1 MKTKLEFL
9 KKSFFV
15 EKSRVKI
22 NYSMSSIHYHKSYEI
37 YYLQKGSVKYFIKDK
52 VYNVKKGDLVLINT
66 YDIHRTVYSDCSEN
80 DRIVLYFNDN
90 FIRNIKKLEKNYDFL
105 SKIQSSN
112 ILRLNPKQQIII
124 ENILIKML
132 KEYNS
137 NGEEKELYLKIFLS
151 ELLMRINRYNRE
163 NRYIDKINPMQEKI
177 MEVVTYINNNY
188 SKKQS
193 ISFLAKRFS
202 ISESYLSHLFKDVT
216 GFTVINYI
224 NTVRIKEA
232 QRLLI
237 NTNKTITEIANQ
249 VGFNTITH
257 FGRVFKK
264 SINTSPSK
272 YRKLNR
278 KRG

>member
-1 MKTKLEFL
+1 
-9 KKSFFV
+9 
-15 EKSRVKI
+15 
-22 NYSMSSIHYHKSYEI
+22 
-37 YYLQKGSVKYFIKDK
+37 
-52 VYNVKKGDLVLINT
+52 VYNAKKGDLVLINT

-137 NGEEKELYLKIFLS
+137 NGEEKELYLKILLS